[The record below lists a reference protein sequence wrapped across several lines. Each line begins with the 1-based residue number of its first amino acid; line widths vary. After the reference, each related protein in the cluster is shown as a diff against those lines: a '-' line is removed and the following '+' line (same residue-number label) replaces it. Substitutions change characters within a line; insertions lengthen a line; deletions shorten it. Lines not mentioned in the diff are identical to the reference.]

1 MSDASKKSGPKLH
14 QGADHSAP
22 YPVSR
27 LGAATELVDLAK
39 EIQNAD
45 QLTHAKANAKLKI
58 IADQIRS
65 LQSEARQVLE
75 EVKQEQDLH
84 RVQHN
89 FPRKPGQHCH
99 LYRKV
104 DGKRYFSLLSPED
117 WNNNPPHDY
126 LGGYRLE
133 ADMSWTAL
141 DKLNVAD
148 DSHELVTRL
157 LEAADKPDE

>member
-14 QGADHSAP
+14 RGADHSAP

-58 IADQIRS
+58 IADQIRA

-75 EVKQEQDLH
+75 DVNEEQDLH
-84 RVQHN
+84 RVQCN

-99 LYRKV
+99 LYCKP

-117 WNNNPPHDY
+117 WNGKPPHDY

-148 DSHELVTRL
+148 DSRELVNRL
-157 LEAADKPDE
+157 LMVPNKHD

>member
-1 MSDASKKSGPKLH
+1 MSDSKRKSGPTLH
-14 QGADHSAP
+14 KGADHSAP

-39 EIQNAD
+39 DIQNAD
-45 QLTHAKANAKLKI
+45 QLTHAKANAKLRI

-84 RVQHN
+84 RVQCS

-99 LYRKV
+99 LYRKP
-104 DGKRYFSLLSPED
+104 DGKRYFSLLSPQD
-117 WNNNPPHDY
+117 WNDKPPHDY
-126 LGGYRLE
+126 IGGYRLE
-133 ADMSWTAL
+133 ADLSWTPL
-141 DKLNVAD
+141 DELNVTD
-148 DSHELVTRL
+148 DSRELVNQL
-157 LEAADKPDE
+157 LTVSDKYD